1 MISRRTPFT
10 FCALVVGAWLVL
22 SAAGCQSSA
31 AQRRRLSSRNPLE
44 RAQAVVRL
52 AEMGD
57 RGAVHPLVELLED
70 PDRAVRMYTIL
81 ALTRLCGEDFDYKYY
96 EPEAERAAAVRR
108 WRAALRNGE
117 VTVRRAAEPAA
128 GESHTTTAQAFDGRS
143 TRGDPDERDPPIP

>member
-1 MISRRTPFT
+1 M
-10 FCALVVGAWLVL
+10 
-22 SAAGCQSSA
+22 
-31 AQRRRLSSRNPLE
+31 NPLE

-57 RGAVHPLVELLED
+57 TSAVHLLVELLED

-96 EPEAERAAAVRR
+96 EPEDRRTAAVRR

-117 VTVRRAAEPAA
+117 VVVRRAAEPAA
-128 GESHTTTAQAFDGRS
+128 GASQTAAAQATGGRAP
-143 TRGDPDERDPPIP
+143 RGDRDERDAPVP